1 MTDSSRIRSKLTK
14 LNKSLDE
21 LESQLEPLFSQSLPE
36 TLLGLETIQQAK
48 LQVIIPYVV
57 YDLVFVYLKS
67 RGIDPKTHPVINE
80 LERIRQYFDKIKDAE
95 ESDQKRKFGIDK
107 AAAGRFIKHAI
118 AQAKNAQLVDE
129 PSDDATPVASSSSE
143 RVPVKVTSKMIA
155 RAEYEK
161 EMKELGSEEEE
172 VLEVFDEDAVDDE
185 DDALDTVD
193 ARVKEARMQPLSLDK
208 GKGRASDEEQSSRE
222 DQPHASGRKRPRIDP
237 FSGYE
242 DVSISSVHQPT
253 DDEKKR
259 AKLSTSTRTSSVN
272 SSSRGTPISASED
285 TKSAKAAKKAKR
297 KSKKS

>member
-1 MTDSSRIRSKLTK
+1 MTTDSNRIRSKLTK

-36 TLLGLETIQQAK
+36 TLLGLEIIQQAK

-67 RGIDPKTHPVINE
+67 RGIDPNTHPVINE
-80 LERIRQYFDKIKDAE
+80 LERVRQYFDKIKDAE
-95 ESDQKRKFGIDK
+95 EFDQKRNFGIDK

-118 AQAKNAQLVDE
+118 AQAKNARLVDE
-129 PSDDATPVASSSSE
+129 PSDDVAPVTSSSSE
-143 RVPVKVTSKMIA
+143 RVPVEVTSKMIA
-155 RAEYEK
+155 RAEYQK
-161 EMKELGSEEEE
+161 EVNELGSEEEE
-172 VLEVFDEDAVDDE
+172 TLEVFDEDA
-185 DDALDTVD
+185 DDALGTVGP
-193 ARVKEARMQPLSLDK
+193 RLKEAIMQPRSLDK
-208 GKGRASDEEQSSRE
+208 GKGRASDEEQSIRE
-222 DQPHASGRKRPRIDP
+222 DQAPAPGRKKRPRIDP

-253 DDEKKR
+253 DDEKNKK
-259 AKLSTSTRTSSVN
+259 AKLTTSTRTSSVD

-297 KSKKS
+297 KSKKP